1 MRLRLSLHWRVLLLL
16 TAGMTLILFLSGY
29 LHGVIASKLI
39 EDDRYNSAV
48 GHTVALAGRIVAQQ
62 TINDPDELRRQ
73 ILLVRDTLVR
83 NARKDFAQI
92 DVYREMPDGLRR
104 AATTAPDAKP
114 LPVLDE
120 HTADNELHEMER
132 DIPGVVTMEVE
143 PIPGG
148 PRYWLITVAMKERT
162 GTGYVTAQVFKNS
175 YNPLVQQLQAQH
187 DWVLAGATVVCV
199 GLSYLLFMHFFR
211 RPARNIVQAMT
222 LARGGNFG
230 ARALVRRDDE
240 LGEIARGFNQMMD
253 DLSARDH
260 EREALLAKISG
271 FNDQLRGEVARATAE
286 LRAVNEA
293 LFQSQ
298 QRLGRSER
306 LAAMGQVA
314 ASLAHEIGTP
324 LNSISGH
331 LQLLAR
337 RHPEDADMQRRV
349 GIISQQLDFIVRS
362 VRALLQ
368 RTHKRRAVLRP
379 TDINTVLGETLRLV
393 GPTLDTHGITVA
405 AALDPSL
412 PAVMADRDSLHQVFL
427 NLVNNS
433 VDAMPAGGRLELAT
447 SLDKNGRR
455 VQVTVRDTGPGI
467 PAETIEHL
475 FEPLWTTK
483 PTGSGFGLAIAREIM
498 IEHGGD
504 IDVDRTATGGATFR
518 LHLPLADVAATV

>member
-1 MRLRLSLHWRVLLLL
+1 MRLRLSLQWRVLLLL
-16 TAGMTLILFLSGY
+16 TGGMTLILFLSGY
-29 LHGVIASKLI
+29 LHGVIASALI
-39 EDDRYNSAV
+39 EDDRYNTAI

-62 TINDPDELRRQ
+62 TFSNADELRRE
-73 ILLVRDTLVR
+73 IVLVRDTLVR
-83 NARKDFAQI
+83 DARKDFAQI
-92 DVYREMPDGLRR
+92 DVYQTAPDGVRR
-104 AATTAPDAKP
+104 VATTAPDAEP

-120 HTADNELHEMER
+120 HSADNELHEMER
-132 DIPGVVTMEVE
+132 PVPGVVTREE
-143 PIPGG
+143 LRGKS
-148 PRYWLITVAMKERT
+148 RYWLITVAMKERT
-162 GTGYVTAQVFKNS
+162 GTGFVSALVFKNS
-175 YNPLVQQLQAQH
+175 YNPLVQQLQSQH

-199 GLSYLLFMHFFR
+199 GLSYLLFMYFFR

-222 LARGGNFG
+222 VARGGNFG
-230 ARALVRRDDE
+230 SRAVVRRDDE
-240 LGEIARGFNQMMD
+240 LGEIARGFNEMMD
-253 DLSARDH
+253 DLSARDR
-260 EREALLAKISG
+260 EREALLARISG

-337 RHPEDADMQRRV
+337 RHPDDADMQRRV

-368 RTHKRRAVLRP
+368 RTHKRRAVLRR
-379 TDINTVLGETLRLV
+379 TDVNAALGETLRLV

-405 AALDPSL
+405 AAFDPGL

-427 NLVNNS
+427 NLINNS
-433 VDAMPAGGRLELAT
+433 VDAMPAGGRLELTTAID
-447 SLDKNGRR
+447 DKGRR
-455 VQVTVRDTGPGI
+455 VEVTVRDTGPGI

-504 IDVDRTATGGATFR
+504 IDVDRSAGSGATFR